1 MDVGGWLRSLGLGQ
15 YEALFRANE
24 IDADILPE
32 LTEVDFEKLGVPLG
46 HRKRLVRAISGF
58 TASGTLAE
66 PSAAPSA
73 SVGAPQDA
81 AERRQLTVMFCD
93 LVGSTALSVRFD
105 PEELR
110 DEIRAYQSAVSAV
123 VARYDGFVAKYMGD
137 GVLAY
142 FGYPRAHEDDA
153 ERAVRAGLEI
163 EAAVTSLKTRG
174 TERLAVRIGIA
185 TGLVVV
191 GDLVGEGSA
200 QEQAVVG
207 ETPNLSLIHI

>member
-1 MDVGGWLRSLGLGQ
+1 
-15 YEALFRANE
+15 
-24 IDADILPE
+24 
-32 LTEVDFEKLGVPLG
+32 
-46 HRKRLVRAISGF
+46 
-58 TASGTLAE
+58 
-66 PSAAPSA
+66 
-73 SVGAPQDA
+73 
-81 AERRQLTVMFCD
+81 MFCD
-93 LVGSTALSVRFD
+93 LVGSTALSARFD

-110 DEIRAYQSAVSAV
+110 EEIRAYQNTVSGV

-153 ERAVRAGLEI
+153 ERAGLEI
-163 EAAVTSLKTRG
+163 AAGVRSLETRG
-174 TERLAVRIGIA
+174 KVPLAVRIGIA

-207 ETPNLSLIHI
+207 ETPTWRRVSRLLRNPGRSSSPAPPAA